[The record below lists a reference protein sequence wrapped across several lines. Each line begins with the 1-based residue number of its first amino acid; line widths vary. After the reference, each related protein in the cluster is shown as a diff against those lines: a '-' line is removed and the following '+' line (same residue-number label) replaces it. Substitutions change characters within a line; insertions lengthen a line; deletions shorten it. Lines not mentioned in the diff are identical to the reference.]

1 VIHMVYFVTLMLN
14 VVPNKQG
21 VSEHLSPRTLI
32 TGRKFDFATM
42 PKVLF
47 GAYVEASTDADLTND
62 MKSRTHPCIGLGPSG
77 NMQGS
82 LKCFDIQTGK
92 VVTRRTINRIS
103 GKSMLENKKLP
114 DREIWYQFLRRI
126 PISNRTIAYDI
137 VNRDS
142 NEKQVGQVDDNNVM

>member
-1 VIHMVYFVTLMLN
+1 MVYFVTRLLPN

-21 VSEHLSPRTLI
+21 VSEHFSPRTLI
-32 TGRKFDFATM
+32 TGRNFDFANM

-62 MKSRTHPCIGLGPSG
+62 MKSRTHPCISLGPSG

-92 VVTRRTINRIS
+92 VVTRRTINRIQ
-103 GKSMLENKKLP
+103 GTVAYMRPLNY
-114 DREIWYQFLRRI
+114 WLRCR
-126 PISNRTIAYDI
+126 PTISRDIAI
-137 VNRDS
+137 QI
-142 NEKQVGQVDDNNVM
+142 E